1 MASTTLASVAAAT
14 AAGYIRLQIDNGD
27 QGVSDA
33 LRYGYPQPRK
43 KRYVT
48 RFHKD
53 GLGTKNSRIR
63 AMGESDTS
71 AAAADTAALAVLNAQ
86 RQARYGFDTTALN
99 INPDTGAA
107 FTAADI

>member
-14 AAGYIRLQIDNGD
+14 AAGYIRTQIDNGD
-27 QGVSDA
+27 QAS
-33 LRYGYPQPRK
+33 YTPPRK

-53 GLGTKNSRIR
+53 GLGTRNTRLR
-63 AMGESDTS
+63 AIGESDTS

-86 RQARYGFDTTALN
+86 RQAKYGFDTTALN

-107 FTAADI
+107 FTAAHI

>member
-1 MASTTLASVAAAT
+1 MASTTLASIAAAT
-14 AAGYIRLQIDNGD
+14 AAGYIRTQIDYGD
-27 QGVSDA
+27 QGPSDNKPA
-33 LRYGYPQPRK
+33 GQAVPRK

-48 RFHKD
+48 RLHKD
-53 GLGTKNSRIR
+53 GLGTKLSRIR

-99 INPDTGAA
+99 INPDTGSA
-107 FTAADI
+107 FAAADI